1 MGFKERWIQLI
12 MGCVKTVSYL
22 VLVNGERCG
31 MIQPTRGIR
40 QGDPLSPLLFL
51 PCIEGLNGLIN
62 RAENNGEIG
71 FSLCRRGPKL
81 THLLF
86 ADDSLLF
93 CKATIEE
100 CGEVLEI
107 LNMYEEALGQ
117 KINKSKQHYSLAST
131 PHKKRNMK

>member
-1 MGFKERWIQLI
+1 
-12 MGCVKTVSYL
+12 MGCVKTVSYS
-22 VLVNGERCG
+22 VLVNGEPCC

-40 QGDPLSPLLFL
+40 QCDPLSPFLFL
-51 PCIEGLNGLIN
+51 LCIEGLNVLIKRAKNN
-62 RAENNGEIG
+62 REIHG
-71 FSLCRRGPKL
+71 FLLCRRGSKL

-86 ADDSLLF
+86 VDDSLLF